1 MEDAF
6 NTYELLKHPV
16 PAPPPNAPPRL
27 ERSRT
32 PCCTAASLLHV
43 PATIPPVLPRPP
55 LRASEERTCAAS
67 VSHSVGLR
75 QNVGHYATTPTGD
88 AGAAGHEGLGH
99 AVAALAGAAAH
110 LN

>member
-55 LRASEERTCAAS
+55 LRASEERTCACISQSLSRSQAECGS
-67 VSHSVGLR
+67 LCDYTDRRRGR
-75 QNVGHYATTPTGD
+75 GRA
-88 AGAAGHEGLGH
+88 
-99 AVAALAGAAAH
+99 
-110 LN
+110 

>member
-1 MEDAF
+1 MPSIPMNCS
-6 NTYELLKHPV
+6 NTPCLLPLPMLLLDSRDREHPAALL
-16 PAPPPNAPPRL
+16 P
-27 ERSRT
+27 
-32 PCCTAASLLHV
+32 PCCTCPQPYHPSFRVRPYAPRKSEPV
-43 PATIPPVLPRPP
+43 P
-55 LRASEERTCAAS
+55 AS